1 MTQGYDVLVRGI
13 LRLDPDY
20 PEDEEK
26 IKSGSRELVRYAWK
40 KGEYCDNSE
49 LFEKITMLRSHPF
62 VKSDKN
68 DPVYLIGEIG
78 VTYSIAPF
86 LYWLSHEM
94 EYLEELRLW
103 FFRADGPGKYLP
115 GVTDPHDIVAE
126 IVTVGASYLCSGL
139 TDYSGTGG
147 SGFRK
152 VREVF
157 KSVSWM
163 TGTIYTE
170 LEYHDYPDITLVL
183 NDFVQ
188 AGVEVSFAEGVLW

>member
-1 MTQGYDVLVRGI
+1 MTNNYDVLVRGI
-13 LRLDPDY
+13 LCLDPNY

-26 IKSGSRELVRYAWK
+26 IKSGLRELIRYAWK
-40 KGEYCDNSE
+40 KGEYCDNNE

-62 VKSDKN
+62 IKSDKN

-103 FFRADGPGKYLP
+103 MFRAESNNDQ
-115 GVTDPHDIVAE
+115 HDIVAE

-170 LEYHDYPDITLVL
+170 LKWREDIDATMVL
-183 NDFVQ
+183 NDFIRS
-188 AGVEVSFAEGVLW
+188 GVEVSFAEGVLW